1 MSKDLKAIARS
12 FIPAPEMVEQVR
24 HEDGNTMDIIE
35 TILYADRAG
44 GFAAAKSMQQVADQ
58 LWNPD
63 PVKMLKDIWSFVKSN
78 IRYKADQPGHEKI
91 KSPARLWA
99 DGVGDCKSF
108 SLMLGS
114 ILRNYKEIGYSYR
127 FVIYPGQNDYTH
139 VYVIAHTGSRDY
151 ILDSVH
157 SKFNDE
163 VKYKKKLDINM
174 TKISHMTG
182 TPAVIGNAKP
192 SRTERFLDAPLKVA
206 NFAPIEAKGLTD
218 GQLSLALIDRS
229 LQIDAA
235 YFGDP
240 TGEIQQARNLIYK
253 AQKEGVH
260 NFSSFNGII
269 PSGIIRDV
277 AALITIYRGNR
288 SAAISGPD
296 PGDLYYKK
304 ECAEKFPISK
314 FIESTSGGFYPLK
327 TRRPDP
333 TDPNYGKY
341 MECYKVG
348 LAGSKIFET
357 EGYIQGSMHMLYE
370 FLESGGSSTQK
381 TKKVFHYNAIT
392 GWANVSGISRENVRL
407 FTANGIKLT
416 NAKNKLPDL
425 TPTYNI
431 ELLKIAA
438 NNRNEIPGIKLDP
451 VTIAAAAKL
460 VGAIATAV
468 IGILG
473 AIRGLSALNQASL
486 RASAQGIGAPGF
498 GPEINDIEQDISSSE
513 SINSLIPWA
522 AAAAGAFILIK

>member
-1 MSKDLKAIARS
+1 MKKDLKAIARS
-12 FIPAPEMVEQVR
+12 YIPDPEMIDQVR

-35 TILYADRAG
+35 TILYADKAG
-44 GFAAAKSMQQVADQ
+44 GYAAAKSMKNVAEELYDQ
-58 LWNPD
+58 D
-63 PVKMLKDIWSFVKSN
+63 PVKMLYDVWRFVKSN
-78 IRYKADQPGHEKI
+78 IRYLADKPGHEKI
-91 KSPARLWA
+91 KSPARLWS
-99 DGVGDCKSF
+99 DGFGDCKSF
-108 SLMLGS
+108 SLMIGS
-114 ILRNYKEIGYSYR
+114 ILRNYTHIGYSYR

-139 VYVIAHTGSRDY
+139 VYVIAHTPSRNY

-157 SKFNDE
+157 TRFNDE

-182 TPAVIGNAKP
+182 VPAVIGGAKP
-192 SRTERFLDAPLKVA
+192 SRTERYMDAPKKVA
-206 NFAPIEAKGLTD
+206 TFAPIDAKSLTD

-240 TGEIQQARNLIYK
+240 SGEIQQARNLIYK

-260 NFSSFNGII
+260 NFSSFTGII

-288 SAAISGPD
+288 SAAISGPE
-296 PGDLYYKK
+296 PGDLYYRKD
-304 ECAEKFPISK
+304 CAEKYPITK
-314 FIESTSGGFYPLK
+314 FVKAFSGKYYGSE
-327 TRRPDP
+327 TRKPDP
-333 TDPNYGKY
+333 TDPNYAKY

-348 LAGSKIFET
+348 LAGSRIFET
-357 EGYIQGSMHMLYE
+357 EGYIQGSLHMLYE

-381 TKKVFHYNAIT
+381 TKRVFHYNAIT

-416 NAKNKLPDL
+416 NSKNKLPDI
-425 TPTYNI
+425 TPAYNL
-431 ELLKIAA
+431 ELLKIASS
-438 NNRNEIPGIKLDP
+438 NRSEIPGVKIDP

-460 VGAIATAV
+460 IGAIATAV

-473 AIRGLSALNQASL
+473 AIRGLSAINQASL

-498 GPEINDIEQDISSSE
+498 GPELNDIEQDLSTTE
-513 SINSLIPWA
+513 TINSFIPWA
-522 AAAAGAFILIK
+522 AAAAGAFILMK